1 MENKNLIPRYV
12 EVADLTGEELNTITN
27 DNISLINGK
36 LVKMLTE
43 IKDQLDADGDLIVD
57 GPFVSEE
64 ITTMPAGYVPYEE
77 FERMTTIE
85 ECSEE
90 SIQQRCEELQ
100 MEVEEE
106 NNVIGIVCYVG
117 DLTEQLINA
126 YNCNI
131 KELKLFNKYLITNLG
146 MEVYDIT
153 VNPEEMDTI
162 NDILLDFSIDDE
174 AFSMT
179 VGELKDLG
187 LVTWIDSIEHPVE
200 MSGLEFRALTK
211 LCTANEITSRY

>member
-179 VGELKDLG
+179 VGELMDL
-187 LVTWIDSIEHPVE
+187 
-200 MSGLEFRALTK
+200 
-211 LCTANEITSRY
+211 